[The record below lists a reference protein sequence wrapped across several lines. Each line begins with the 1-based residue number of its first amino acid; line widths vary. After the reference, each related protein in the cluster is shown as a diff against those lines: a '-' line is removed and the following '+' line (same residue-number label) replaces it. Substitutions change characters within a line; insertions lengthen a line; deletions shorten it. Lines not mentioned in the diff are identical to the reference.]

1 MEGRRRDGG
10 FAAHGSAHETA
21 HHLAPAG
28 GVAGRIGRYLG
39 RGTVGAH
46 GLEEQIRHALPVSIR
61 RSKDAVAGNAEITR
75 KIEDRVDLI
84 LRAGE
89 ETPRNRPF
97 VASFKAREKGE
108 DGTRLLDA
116 AGLHRGIAI
125 RAQGAAHHHALRG
138 QLRQLVQP
146 VGRFRID
153 HADIHHHAGFGQFT
167 LRDRGTRGD
176 LVAERPVRSAQ
187 RQGQGHTP
195 GTERRLPCAARGG
208 KLAPHIKPRGAVFRS
223 GDQILPKFQGILG
236 ALHVAAGKGR
246 PSHTLPRQ
254 RALFRGKGR
263 VTGHHIVQALGF
275 GIIARPPRRI
285 GLFGKR
291 LAADGMAGLGRRI
304 PAAGDKY
311 GTAAPGEQQKARQNH
326 QSACPCRPFQT
337 TVHDSPKN
345 MVPSVCDTPH
355 REQKTRKKA
364 GFAT

>member
-1 MEGRRRDGG
+1 M
-10 FAAHGSAHETA
+10 
-21 HHLAPAG
+21 LP
-28 GVAGRIGRYLG
+28 
-39 RGTVGAH
+39 
-46 GLEEQIRHALPVSIR
+46 LER
-61 RSKDAVAGNAEITR
+61 
-75 KIEDRVDLI
+75 
-84 LRAGE
+84 
-89 ETPRNRPF
+89 
-97 VASFKAREKGE
+97 
-108 DGTRLLDA
+108 
-116 AGLHRGIAI
+116 
-125 RAQGAAHHHALRG
+125 
-138 QLRQLVQP
+138 
-146 VGRFRID
+146 
-153 HADIHHHAGFGQFT
+153 
-167 LRDRGTRGD
+167 
-176 LVAERPVRSAQ
+176 
-187 RQGQGHTP
+187 
-195 GTERRLPCAARGG
+195 AAR
-208 KLAPHIKPRGAVFRS
+208 
-223 GDQILPKFQGILG
+223 
-236 ALHVAAGKGR
+236 
-246 PSHTLPRQ
+246 SHTLPRQ

>member
-1 MEGRRRDGG
+1 MNVRIYQINMKRD
-10 FAAHGSAHETA
+10 ANN
-21 HHLAPAG
+21 
-28 GVAGRIGRYLG
+28 VAFMNY
-39 RGTVGAH
+39 
-46 GLEEQIRHALPVSIR
+46 ES
-61 RSKDAVAGNAEITR
+61 
-75 KIEDRVDLI
+75 
-84 LRAGE
+84 
-89 ETPRNRPF
+89 
-97 VASFKAREKGE
+97 
-108 DGTRLLDA
+108 
-116 AGLHRGIAI
+116 
-125 RAQGAAHHHALRG
+125 
-138 QLRQLVQP
+138 
-146 VGRFRID
+146 
-153 HADIHHHAGFGQFT
+153 
-167 LRDRGTRGD
+167 
-176 LVAERPVRSAQ
+176 
-187 RQGQGHTP
+187 
-195 GTERRLPCAARGG
+195 
-208 KLAPHIKPRGAVFRS
+208 
-223 GDQILPKFQGILG
+223 LPKFQGILG